1 MSVMSLLDVCYHTC
15 TVITHCDCRCF
26 RMPYCVKFGY
36 LQEASSL
43 FENFTEQYRNI
54 TGNHKEQ
61 LVSTAGNGVRSEL
74 IFQAAVAFE
83 EFVLRYGFHHLSES
97 KPSITNTNSKL
108 CE

>member
-1 MSVMSLLDVCYHTC
+1 MPVMSLLNVCNHTC
-15 TVITHCDCRCF
+15 TVITPYDCRCF
-26 RMPYCVKFGY
+26 RMPYYVKFGH

>member
-1 MSVMSLLDVCYHTC
+1 M
-15 TVITHCDCRCF
+15 
-26 RMPYCVKFGY
+26 
-36 LQEASSL
+36 

-54 TGNHKEQ
+54 MGNHEEQ
-61 LVSTAGNGVRSEL
+61 RVSTEGNGVRKEL

-97 KPSITNTNSKL
+97 KPTISNTNSKL

>member
-1 MSVMSLLDVCYHTC
+1 
-15 TVITHCDCRCF
+15 
-26 RMPYCVKFGY
+26 MPYCVKFGY

-43 FENFTEQYRNI
+43 FENVTEQYTNI
-54 TGNHKEQ
+54 MGNHKEQ
-61 LVSTAGNGVRSEL
+61 ISTAGNGVRRKL

-108 CE
+108 CEWKLSNLLL